1 MNKKDELALKEIADH
16 YGPCLQ
22 GLQSIEE
29 MAELTQALLKL
40 FREPP
45 NENERIYD
53 VIEEIADV
61 GIMLKQLTY
70 LYDCK
75 DEVNIME
82 QIKIARQ
89 LERIKDES

>member
-1 MNKKDELALKEIADH
+1 MNKKDELALKKIADH
-16 YGPCLQ
+16 DGPCFQ

-40 FREPP
+40 FREPH

-53 VIEEIADV
+53 VIKEIADV
-61 GIMLKQLTY
+61 EIMLKQLTY

-82 QIKIARQ
+82 QIKIARKI
-89 LERIKDES
+89 ERIKDES